1 MTTAIFD
8 GSFEGL
14 LKLSAFLHTSGL
26 YFDEVSD
33 IEDNSSLF
41 SENIYAQG
49 DEPIDTKKLD
59 LQKLKT
65 VFLAN
70 DKATY
75 KTIVRHYFEATEGR
89 YTMETNA
96 KLNELEHL
104 VRREAHKYTGFT
116 RFEMTDVGFFA
127 RIAPKHDILPLI
139 APHFHDRFKDERV
152 IFDENRQVAA
162 LINKQG
168 YKLVLATIES
178 FEKCEEEKRFE
189 GLWKKFFESVSI
201 KERTNKQLQQSFVP
215 LRYRKFMGEF
225 SSSIYTPQAEALSHL
240 PL

>member
-8 GSFEGL
+8 GSFDGL
-14 LKLSAFLHTSGL
+14 LELAAFLHTSGL
-26 YFDEVSD
+26 HFDEVSD
-33 IEDNSSLF
+33 REDNSSLF
-41 SENIYAQG
+41 SENIYTEG
-49 DEPIDTKKLD
+49 DAPIETEKLE

-65 VFLAN
+65 VFLAD
-70 DKATY
+70 DKAAY
-75 KTIVRHYFEATEGR
+75 KTIVRHYFEAMDDKF
-89 YTMETNA
+89 TMETNA

-139 APHFHDRFKDERV
+139 APHFCERFRDDRV
-152 IFDENRQVAA
+152 IFDENRQAAA
-162 LINKQG
+162 LIGKEG
-168 YKLVLATIES
+168 YKLVSATIDS
-178 FEKCEEEKRFE
+178 FERHEEEKRFE

-201 KERTNKQLQQSFVP
+201 KERANKKLQRSFVP

-225 SSSIYTPQAEALSHL
+225 SSSVYTPQAQALPHSQL
-240 PL
+240 

>member
-1 MTTAIFD
+1 MITAVFD

-26 YFDEVSD
+26 YFDDVSD
-33 IEDNSSLF
+33 MEDNGSLF

-49 DEPIDTKKLD
+49 DEPIDIQKLD
-59 LQKLKT
+59 LRKLKT
-65 VFLAN
+65 VFLAD
-70 DKATY
+70 DKAAY
-75 KTIVRHYFEATEGR
+75 KTIVRHYFEAMNGDF
-89 YTMETNA
+89 TMETNA

-127 RIAPKHDILPLI
+127 RIAPKHDVLPLI
-139 APHFHDRFKDERV
+139 APHFYERFKDERV
-152 IFDENRQVAA
+152 IFDENRQAAA

-168 YKLVLATIES
+168 YKLVSATIES
-178 FEKCEEEKRFE
+178 FEKHEEEKKFE
-189 GLWKKFFESVSI
+189 RLWKKFFESVSI
-201 KERTNKQLQQSFVP
+201 KERTNKKLQQSFVP

-225 SSSIYTPQAEALSHL
+225 SSSIYTPQTQALSHS